1 MNKWCIL
8 AVFLSYACNCVADEQ
23 NSPEKYYWKIS
34 IDKFLLG
41 SRIRGIVIRTFMI
54 NNELKTRRK

>member
-1 MNKWCIL
+1 M